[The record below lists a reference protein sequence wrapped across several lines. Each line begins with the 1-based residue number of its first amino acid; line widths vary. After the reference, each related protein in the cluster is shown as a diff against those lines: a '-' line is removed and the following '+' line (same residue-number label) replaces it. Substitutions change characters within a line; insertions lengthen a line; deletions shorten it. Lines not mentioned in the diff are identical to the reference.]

1 MGALR
6 SRGQVCCVKGEF
18 VTSQL
23 RFLQMPLFEFNLHPV
38 NEVTPSGGGNDR
50 SLSWFALTDGF
61 FSMPVGDQI
70 LFQYSHEMVSHWNLK
85 NGYADYQIAA
95 FAWDLLECLPAAAT
109 PLPSFVEN
117 LVSNQELLT
126 QLRADDNNTEDEE
139 QDSDVWY
146 DAWRWLQER
155 SPSISFLKAAPQLHF
170 HRVGDTFR
178 IIWDTRDRIVDGIPV
193 WSAKS
198 GQCSMSYSDF
208 YQECLN
214 FKDRLLKEMDQRIQE
229 ITSGAA
235 LPQITVD
242 TKSLQQQQG
251 RWEIEFESYFG
262 NHEPDVSWHDTELA
276 LRAIARTKGITL

>member
-38 NEVTPSGGGNDR
+38 NEITPSGGGNDK

-85 NGYADYQIAA
+85 KGYADYQIAA
-95 FAWDLLECLPAAAT
+95 FAWDLLECFAAAAM

-170 HRVGDTFR
+170 LRVGDTIR

-208 YQECLN
+208 YQECLS

-235 LPQITVD
+235 LPQISVD
-242 TKSLQQQQG
+242 TKSLQQQQE
-251 RWEIEFESYFG
+251 RWEIEFESYFE

>member
-1 MGALR
+1 M
-6 SRGQVCCVKGEF
+6 
-18 VTSQL
+18 
-23 RFLQMPLFEFNLHPV
+23 H
-38 NEVTPSGGGNDR
+38 
-50 SLSWFALTDGF
+50 
-61 FSMPVGDQI
+61 VGDQV
-70 LFQYSHEMVSHWNLK
+70 LFQYSHETVSHWNLK

-95 FAWDLLECLPAAAT
+95 FAWNLLECLPAART
-109 PLPSFVEN
+109 PLPSFVEK

-170 HRVGDTFR
+170 LRVGDTIR
-178 IIWDTRDRIVDGIPV
+178 IVWDTRDRIVDGIPV

-208 YQECLN
+208 YQECLS

-251 RWEIEFESYFG
+251 RWEIEFENYFG